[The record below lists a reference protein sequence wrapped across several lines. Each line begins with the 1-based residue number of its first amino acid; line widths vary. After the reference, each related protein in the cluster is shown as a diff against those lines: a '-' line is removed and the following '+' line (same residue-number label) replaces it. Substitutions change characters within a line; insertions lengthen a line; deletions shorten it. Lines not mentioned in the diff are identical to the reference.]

1 MKTPDKTA
9 AAKAAPAEA
18 RRHDGARAAL
28 KTGLRWPAI
37 LGGIGSVALLALLL
51 LWADYT
57 RINGAVIASGQAVVR
72 GNPKVVQSLD
82 GGVVADIRVED
93 GDFVEKGDLLLKLDP
108 TLLEINRDIYRNR
121 LAETVALRD
130 RLKAEHHGLDRIERS
145 APPAQL
151 AGLDLEEQYAGQNEI
166 FEARRAL
173 HQGKK
178 EQLQERIAQFRN
190 QIDGVEGQIEAKTR
204 QLDYIRQELESKQSL
219 NAKGLMREADVLALQ
234 RSEAAL
240 LGESVGHRSEL
251 ARIENSIRDTQMEM
265 LQSDRQMME
274 EVVTDLRDATTRYE
288 ELLLELVTLE
298 KQLDRI
304 DIVAPVDGV
313 VHESQVYT
321 VGGVVPP
328 ESVIMQIVPVSE
340 GVEYEVRIDPTAID
354 QVYVG
359 QTAKVQFPAFDMKTA
374 PILYGELVKISPNT
388 IRDETTGRSY
398 YRATVVLPEEELRGL
413 GPVHLVPGMPV
424 EAFMQTGER
433 SVLDYLTKP
442 LSDQLKRAFR
452 EG

>member
-1 MKTPDKTA
+1 M
-9 AAKAAPAEA
+9 
-18 RRHDGARAAL
+18 
-28 KTGLRWPAI
+28 
-37 LGGIGSVALLALLL
+37 ALLALLL

-328 ESVIMQIVPVSE
+328 EIGHHADRAGVGGRGIRGPHRSDRDRPGLCRADRQGAVSRLRHE
-340 GVEYEVRIDPTAID
+340 DRADPLWRAGQDFAQHDSRRDDRALLLPRDGGPAGGRIA
-354 QVYVG
+354 
-359 QTAKVQFPAFDMKTA
+359 
-374 PILYGELVKISPNT
+374 
-388 IRDETTGRSY
+388 
-398 YRATVVLPEEELRGL
+398 RAGA
-413 GPVHLVPGMPV
+413 GSSGAGHAG
-424 EAFMQTGER
+424 
-433 SVLDYLTKP
+433 
-442 LSDQLKRAFR
+442 
-452 EG
+452 